1 MTANQTQAQMPQ
13 QQNNL
18 NASGATL
25 ASSAAADQKKAKD
38 LEDQNKKSFF
48 DNIAVDQILKY
59 YLAPL
64 LLVALSIGIVIVV
77 ILPLLDGLF
86 SNINAI
92 NETQSEYEDL
102 DDKRQAIQ
110 SLSSVTNTQQEML
123 SKIHSIIP
131 ESQTEVAN
139 FSEKIRQKAQTNNVE
154 LMDSIVA
161 ENVTISTGQKKD
173 IGLELVELPA
183 EFTVSGRL
191 DSIEQ
196 FLSSIYGSEDFII
209 IKKMDLQK
217 QTNIDESTD
226 ETSRFS
232 DTTSED
238 WIMSL
243 ILVKYQFRLQE
254 GVDDESIDRVYFN
267 VPEGM
272 RPDQDVL
279 DFISENY

>member
-1 MTANQTQAQMPQ
+1 MTASQAPQGQQLQ
-13 QQNNL
+13 QQNNAL
-18 NASGATL
+18 PGSGA
-25 ASSAAADQKKAKD
+25 AQKKAKD
-38 LEDQNKKSFF
+38 LENQNKKSFF
-48 DNIAVDQILKY
+48 DNIAVNQILKY

-64 LLVALSIGIVIVV
+64 LLIAFSIGIVIVV
-77 ILPLLDGLF
+77 ILPLLDGLV
-86 SNINAI
+86 SNIDAI
-92 NETQSEYEDL
+92 NQTQSQYEEL

-110 SLSSVTNTQQEML
+110 SLSAVTNTQQEML
-123 SKIHSIIP
+123 TKIHSIIP

-139 FSEKIRQKAQTNNVE
+139 FSEKIRQKAEANRVE
-154 LMDSIVA
+154 MLDSIVA
-161 ENVTISTGQKKD
+161 EQVTISTGQKKD

-191 DSIEQ
+191 EGIEQ

-217 QTNIDESTD
+217 QTGIDESTD
-226 ETSRFS
+226 EATRFS
-232 DTTSED
+232 DRTSDE

-254 GVDDESIDRVYFN
+254 GVDDESIDQVYFN
-267 VPEGM
+267 VPEAT

-279 DFISENY
+279 DFINENY